1 MKKILIVN
9 LLRLGDLVISTPV
22 FFNLKL
28 NIKNI
33 KISTLIRKETSD
45 ILQNFPYI
53 DKVFLYSNK
62 LSLLKYLRE
71 FKKHDCVIFIME
83 KDIVRLKFFYYLGI
97 PVRIGYANFDKKD
110 KYLTH
115 PIKWGGEFEGLEKLF
130 LEVLKP
136 LKIDFL
142 TKINPMLYTSEK
154 NCQNLKKILML
165 DKTKIAIHTDT
176 YAPSRKWPYFPQL
189 IDIIKKETQ
198 NQVQI
203 ILSGK
208 EKENFECKA
217 SNILDLRGKTT
228 LSQLS
233 ALFKMVDLVV
243 GCDTG
248 AIHISRALGTK
259 TIVIYG
265 PEDPQIVISS
275 ENLIKIYPEIELKCK
290 NKNEYFN
297 ISFPNVN
304 RCKTYSCNDINCL
317 KSISP
322 YKVWDKIKKLLFV

>member
-1 MKKILIVN
+1 MEKILIVN

-28 NIKNI
+28 NLKNI
-33 KISTLIRKETSD
+33 KISALIRKETAD

-53 DKVFLYSNK
+53 DKIYFYSSK

-71 FKKHDCVIFIME
+71 FKKQDCVIFIME
-83 KDIVRLKFFYYLGI
+83 RDIFKLKFFYYLGI
-97 PVRIGYANFDKKD
+97 PLRIGYANFDKRD

-115 PIKWGGEFEGLEKLF
+115 PIKWDRPFEGLEKLF
-130 LEVLKP
+130 LEVLRP
-136 LKIDFL
+136 LKIDFF
-142 TKINPMLYTSEK
+142 TKINPMLYISEK
-154 NCQNLKKILML
+154 EYQNLKKILIA
-165 DKTKIAIHTDT
+165 DKIKIAIHTDT
-176 YAPSRKWPYFPQL
+176 YAPSRKWPYFQQL

-208 EKENFECKA
+208 EKENFECKI

-248 AIHISRALGTK
+248 AVHISRALGTK

-275 ENLIKIYPEIELKCK
+275 ENLIKIYPEIELECK
-290 NKNEYFN
+290 NNNEYFN

-304 RCKTYSCNDINCL
+304 RCKRYSCNDINCL

-322 YKVWDKIKKLLFV
+322 YKVWDKIKNEF